1 MEKYADKLSKDRM
14 VDVIETNRDELIVE
28 EIRDA
33 LEAWYEES
41 PTAKD
46 KAHELLTTHEASDF
60 VNWFI
65 NGRYITNI
73 EDVKKLFYISENKS
87 ELIDMVV
94 KSLTMDETEVIADEL
109 LDENENAGLDE
120 NRPEFNKAM
129 KLLKDL
135 DPGAQNDVSGN

>member
-1 MEKYADKLSKDRM
+1 MKKNSDTFADKLSKDRM

-87 ELIDMVV
+87 EIIDMVV
-94 KSLTMDETEVIADEL
+94 KLLTMEATEDIADEL
-109 LDENENAGLDE
+109 IEEDEVEGEDE
-120 NRPEFNKAM
+120 TRPEYNKAM
-129 KLLKDL
+129 VLLKNL
-135 DPGAQNDVSGN
+135 DPGANL

>member
-46 KAHELLTTHEASDF
+46 KAHELLTTYEASDF